1 MFKDNMKG
9 IKENYMKEREK
20 NRIKGGQEVKVLAE
34 MEKNLV
40 KNKENELNVMKC
52 LWEQERMKLE
62 LIAKDEEKIK
72 SKLEDMY
79 RKNKV

>member
-1 MFKDNMKG
+1 
-9 IKENYMKEREK
+9 
-20 NRIKGGQEVKVLAE
+20 
-34 MEKNLV
+34 
-40 KNKENELNVMKC
+40 MKC

>member
-1 MFKDNMKG
+1 MKG

-40 KNKENELNVMKC
+40 KNKEN
-52 LWEQERMKLE
+52 
-62 LIAKDEEKIK
+62 
-72 SKLEDMY
+72 
-79 RKNKV
+79 